1 MQEHMRDLRFNPEVR
16 IHKESYILIKE
27 LTKNQVSLNIF
38 LFQEVTKT
46 DLELLTII
54 KMGNTNLP
62 RLTTQSGS
70 SWATSNCVG
79 AELQE

>member
-1 MQEHMRDLRFNPEVR
+1 MQEHMRDLRFNPEVQ

-54 KMGNTNLP
+54 KVGNTNLP

-70 SWATSNCVG
+70 SRATSNCVG
-79 AELQE
+79 AGLQE